1 MKAEQH
7 FRPADKAAAK
17 AAELLGQADSQAAAV
32 WATLAQV
39 HATLALAA
47 AVGRDAS
54 GREGPVPC
62 RAPPG
67 PSLAGRDRSCPAA
80 PCRSRLTALG
90 TPLTTG

>member
-7 FRPADKAAAK
+7 FREAEKAAAK

-47 AVGRDAS
+47 AVERDAS
-54 GREGPVPC
+54 GRGRPGLLQVMPSGPVPG
-62 RAPPG
+62 RPG
-67 PSLAGRDRSCPAA
+67 QVLPGGPLPVTADRSRQA
-80 PCRSRLTALG
+80 P
-90 TPLTTG
+90 

>member
-7 FRPADKAAAK
+7 FREAEKAAAK

-47 AVGRDAS
+47 AVERDAS
-54 GREGPVPC
+54 NRGRSGSLPGTPPGPVPG
-62 RAPPG
+62 RPG
-67 PSLAGRDRSCPAA
+67 QVLPGGPLPVTADRSRYA
-80 PCRSRLTALG
+80 P
-90 TPLTTG
+90 